1 MLMHLSDYLHYSYY
15 LILGLRYTLEITVYS
30 LIIATPL
37 GLFWTFGRNS
47 KYKTIKIVFGAII
60 DISRGLP
67 HLVLL
72 FYVYFVFPEIGID
85 VTAVQ
90 AAVIG
95 LSFAYS
101 TYLAEIY
108 RSGLESVPRGQLEAA
123 KSIGMTTIMSMRR
136 VVLPQAVR
144 VVIPPYANIAV
155 MVLKESSLAST
166 IAVSEMTREAN
177 LLVNS
182 TFDALTI
189 YTLLAIFYLAFSIP
203 LIQITKLLEKK
214 FNN

>member
-1 MLMHLSDYLHYSYY
+1 MHLSDYLHYSYY
-15 LILGLRYTLEITVYS
+15 LAQGLKYTLEITLLS

-37 GLFWTFGRNS
+37 GFFWTFGRNAR
-47 KYKTIKIVFGAII
+47 YKPVRLLFGAII

-72 FYVYFVFPEIGID
+72 FYVYFVFPEIGLN

-108 RSGLESVPRGQLEAA
+108 RSGLESVPKGQIEAA
-123 KSIGMTTIMSMRR
+123 KSIGMTSILSMRR
-136 VVLPQAVR
+136 VVLPQAIR

-166 IAVSEMTREAN
+166 IAVSEMTRQAN

-182 TFDALTI
+182 TFDALPI
-189 YTLLAIFYLAFSIP
+189 YTLLALFYLVFSIP
-203 LIQITKLLEKK
+203 LIQVTKVLEKRL
-214 FNN
+214 NT

>member
-1 MLMHLSDYLHYSYY
+1 MHISDYLNYSYY
-15 LILGLRYTLEITVYS
+15 LLQGLRYTLEITLYS

-37 GLFWTFGRNS
+37 GLFWTFGRDS
-47 KYKTIKIVFGAII
+47 KYAIVRLVFGTVI

-72 FYVYFVFPEIGID
+72 FYVYFVFPEIGLN

-108 RSGLESVPRGQLEAA
+108 RSGLESVPKGQIEAA
-123 KSIGMTTIMSMRR
+123 KSIGMTNALSMRR
-136 VVLPQAVR
+136 VVLPQAIR

-166 IAVSEMTREAN
+166 IAVGEMTREAN

-203 LIQITKLLEKK
+203 LIHVTKYLEKRLK
-214 FNN
+214 N